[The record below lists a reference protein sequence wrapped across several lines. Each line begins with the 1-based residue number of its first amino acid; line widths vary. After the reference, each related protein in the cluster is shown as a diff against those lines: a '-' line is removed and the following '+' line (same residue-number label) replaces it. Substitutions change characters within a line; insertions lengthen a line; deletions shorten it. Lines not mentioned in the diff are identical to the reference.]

1 MPRKKKIEPLPLE
14 TFNYE
19 GLDFEVR
26 DESSWELGRGQAS
39 ALEHYITRVKPIY
52 ENINETLFKGDGSDE
67 LRKNGIAEVK
77 RIFETASS
85 FSHQLA
91 LWGILNSEGMDDT
104 NARKLWY
111 PKIKHQVMSAINAFE
126 AKK

>member
-1 MPRKKKIEPLPLE
+1 MPRKKKIESLPLE
-14 TFNYE
+14 TFSYE
-19 GLDFEVR
+19 GIDFEVR

-39 ALEHYITRVKPIY
+39 ALEHYIARVKPIY
-52 ENINETLFKGDGSDE
+52 ENINETLFKSKGSNE

-91 LWGILNSEGMDDT
+91 IWGIINSEGMDDT

-111 PKIKHQVMSAINAFE
+111 PKIKHHVMSAINAFE